1 MTLAELQRYFAAV
14 ATSTSGPP
22 SDIDDVFQSSPQLS
36 ASTRL
41 AIYNRGYHYR
51 LLDALASVFTHTK
64 RALGD
69 AEFERI
75 GLSYLARHASEHPAV
90 ERVGRLFP
98 THLST
103 LTTLR
108 AELADLAVLE
118 WARLCALVAPNPSE
132 LATAQSVDPV
142 RFPQS
147 RLRFVASLS
156 VHSLDE
162 RALTLFAKKTTT
174 REEPAGRHE
183 GAPRVEPCG
192 VAVWRKQYSV
202 QHQVLDA
209 LELKAVL
216 LALSGARV
224 SQFCELFDTG
234 SDANDAERAFRV
246 VSSWFAR
253 EWVEASELPSP

>member
-22 SDIDDVFQSSPQLS
+22 SDIDDVFQSSARLS
-36 ASTRL
+36 ARARL

-51 LLDALASVFTHTK
+51 LLDSLASVFTHTK

-69 AEFERI
+69 AEFERL
-75 GLSYLARHASEHPAV
+75 GLSYLAQHPSEHPAV

-98 THLST
+98 TYLST
-103 LTTLR
+103 LTTLPS
-108 AELADLAVLE
+108 ELADLAVLE

-132 LATAQSVDPV
+132 LASAHGVDPL

-156 VHSLDE
+156 LHSLDE
-162 RALTLFAKKTTT
+162 RALTLFSKTATPPE
-174 REEPAGRHE
+174 RRAAQNE
-183 GAPRVEPCG
+183 GAPRAQPCG
-192 VAVWRKQYSV
+192 VAVWRKQYRV
-202 QHQVLDA
+202 QHQALDA
-209 LELKAVL
+209 LELAAL
-216 LALSGARV
+216 RLALSGAPV

-234 SDANDAERAFRV
+234 SDARDAERAFRM

-253 EWVEASELPSP
+253 EWIEAGDAPSP